1 MPDPEFAL
9 IDKDTLRAMIFWI
22 DGSSAIRL
30 RTGEW
35 LYEPRTVE
43 EIIMPEESRE
53 FKTATSTELA
63 ELSKQA
69 LMGLGKNK

>member
-9 IDKDTLRAMIFWI
+9 MEDDGLRALIFWT
-22 DGSSAIRL
+22 DGSSAMRL

-35 LYEPRTVE
+35 LLEPRTVE
-43 EIIMPEESRE
+43 EVIMPEESRE

>member
-9 IDKDTLRAMIFWI
+9 IEEDTLRAMIFWI
-22 DGSSAIRL
+22 DGSSVIRL

-35 LYEPRTVE
+35 LLEPRTVE
-43 EIIMPEESRE
+43 EVIMPEESRE
-53 FKTATSTELA
+53 FKTASSTELA

-69 LMGLGKNK
+69 LLGLGKNT

>member
-9 IDKDTLRAMIFWI
+9 IEEDTLREMIFWI
-22 DGSSAIRL
+22 DGSSVIRL

-35 LYEPRTVE
+35 LLEPRTVE
-43 EIIMPEESRE
+43 EVIMPEESRE
-53 FKTATSTELA
+53 FKTASSTELA

-69 LMGLGKNK
+69 LLGLGKNT